1 MHAENI
7 IKRPILL
14 TEKATRL
21 REESD
26 DRPKI
31 IFEVNAK
38 ANKIQIK
45 SAVEQ
50 LFNVTVTSVNTSNV
64 RGKERR
70 MGRGHGRLPNWKKAV
85 ITLKEGDDIQFFDE
99 DVETEAE
106 ATDEEE

>member
-1 MHAENI
+1 MHSENV

-31 IFEVNAK
+31 IFEVNPK
-38 ANKIQIK
+38 ANKAQIRN
-45 SAVEQ
+45 AVED
-50 LFNVTVTSVNTSNV
+50 LFGVSVTSVNTSNV

-70 MGRGHGRLPNWKKAV
+70 MGRGYGKLRNWKKAV
-85 ITLKEGDDIQFFDE
+85 VTLKEGDDIQFFDE
-99 DVETEAE
+99 DIDTDVDSD
-106 ATDEEE
+106 DEE

>member
-7 IKRPILL
+7 IRRPILL
-14 TEKATRL
+14 TEKASRL
-21 REESD
+21 REESE

-31 IFEVNAK
+31 IFEVNPK

-45 SAVEQ
+45 NAVEQ

-70 MGRGHGRLPNWKKAV
+70 MGRGHGRMPNWKKAV
-85 ITLKEGDDIQFFDE
+85 VTLKEGDDIQFYDP
-99 DVETEAE
+99 DVDANVD
-106 ATDEEE
+106 ATDDEE

>member
-21 REESD
+21 REESE

-31 IFEVNAK
+31 IFAVNPK
-38 ANKIQIK
+38 ANKIQIRK
-45 SAVEQ
+45 AVEE
-50 LFNVTVTSVNTSNV
+50 LFNVTVTAVNTSNC

-70 MGRGHGRLPNWKKAV
+70 MGRGYGKLQNWKKAV
-85 ITLKEGDDIQFFDE
+85 VTLKEGDDIQFFDE
-99 DVETEAE
+99 DVET
-106 ATDEEE
+106 DVDDNEE